1 MLLSEKS
8 KLQNYL
14 CSYHFDKMCT
24 LYICDYAHTEQKDE
38 KIFIQSNWLPLESRF
53 LG

>member
-8 KLQNYL
+8 KLWNYVVN
-14 CSYHFDKMCT
+14 HFDKMCT
-24 LYICDYAHTEQKDE
+24 LYICDYTHTEQKDE
-38 KIFIQSNWLPLESRF
+38 KIFIKSNWLPLESRF